1 MRAETDFG
9 NSWFRSGD
17 MLRVDSDGRVYFVD
31 RLGDT
36 FRWKS
41 ENVSTNEVS
50 DVLGQ
55 HPHIAEVNVYGVTI
69 PNADGR
75 CGMATIVLADGINEE
90 TADFRG
96 LATHVLENLPGYA
109 VPYFMRITPQLDY
122 TGTLKMQK
130 GRLKREGIDVE
141 TIEGL
146 GDKMYWLHP
155 DRREYIPFTKMDQ
168 DSLKLGKVR
177 L

>member
-1 MRAETDFG
+1 MH
-9 NSWFRSGD
+9 
-17 MLRVDSDGRVYFVD
+17 RVDSDGRVYFVD

-50 DVLGQ
+50 DILGQ
-55 HPHIAEVNVYGVTI
+55 HPHIAEANVYGVTV

-75 CGMATIVLADGINEE
+75 CGMAAIVLAEGITEE
-90 TADFRG
+90 TVDFKG
-96 LATHVLENLPGYA
+96 LAKHVLGTLPQYA
-109 VPYFMRITPQLDY
+109 VPYFVRITSRLDY

-141 TIEGL
+141 AIEGL
-146 GDKMYWLHP
+146 GDKMYWLLP
-155 DRREYIPFTKMDQ
+155 DRREYVPFTKVDQ
-168 DSLKLGKVR
+168 DSLKFGKVR

>member
-1 MRAETDFG
+1 MMRHDRE
-9 NSWFRSGD
+9 
-17 MLRVDSDGRVYFVD
+17 GRIYFVD

-50 DVLGQ
+50 DVLGT
-55 HPHIAEVNVYGVTI
+55 HPHIAEANVYGVAV

-75 CGMATIVLADGINEE
+75 CGMAAIVMAEGVTESNL
-90 TADFRG
+90 DFASVAR
-96 LATHVLENLPGYA
+96 HVSEALPRYA
-109 VPYFMRITPQLDY
+109 VPYFLRVTPQLDY
-122 TGTLKMQK
+122 TGTLKLQK

-141 TIEGL
+141 SVGEA
-146 GDKMYWLHP
+146 GDKLYWLP
-155 DRREYIPFTKMDQ
+155 VGGKEYVPFRKTDHEA
-168 DSLKLGKVR
+168 LKSGKVR

>member
-1 MRAETDFG
+1 MQLR
-9 NSWFRSGD
+9 WFRSGD
-17 MLRVDSDGRVYFVD
+17 MHRLDQEGRLYFVD

-50 DVLGQ
+50 DVLGS
-55 HPHIAEVNVYGVTI
+55 HPQIAEANVYGVTV

-75 CGMATIVLADGINEE
+75 AGMAALVLADNVNADN
-90 TADFRG
+90 ADFKSI
-96 LATHVLENLPGYA
+96 ATHVLNALPRYA
-109 VPYFMRITPQLDY
+109 VPYFLRLTPQLDY

-130 GRLKREGIDVE
+130 GRLKREGINVE
-141 TIEGL
+141 AINAL
-146 GDKMYWLHP
+146 GDRMYWLPP
-155 DRREYIPFTKMDQ
+155 DGKEYIPFTREDHEA
-168 DSLKLGKVR
+168 LKSGKVR